1 MRQDAFRSL
10 EHQEMAVIPQ
20 WIAGHADP
28 GSMAQ
33 LDRAL
38 SRWLAKQTP
47 ERNQR
52 VGYARK
58 GIFTLSAPITEE
70 AYAARN
76 QKSNRM
82 RSAKKLGL
90 KVRNEAEYLV
100 ARAQFEEK
108 RIAAMKAAKDIEIA
122 ARIAALPDRIVE
134 AYDLLRVEH
143 RNWNEL
149 SRAEWVAT
157 LPPDQQDHILSKRE
171 FAKLGVRNRKQNDQK
186 P

>member
-10 EHQEMAVIPQ
+10 EHQQMAAIPQ

-52 VGYARK
+52 VGYSRK
-58 GIFTLSAPITEE
+58 GIFTLSEPMTEA

-76 QKSNRM
+76 QTSNRM
-82 RSAKKLGL
+82 RSVKKLGL
-90 KVRNEAEYLV
+90 KVRNEAEYQV
-100 ARAQFEEK
+100 ARAEFEEK
-108 RIAAMKAAKDIEIA
+108 RIAAIKAAKDVEIA
-122 ARIAALPDRIVE
+122 ARIAALPERIVE
-134 AYDLLRVEH
+134 AYDLRRVEH
-143 RNWNEL
+143 RSWHQM

-157 LPPDQQDHILSKRE
+157 LTQQEQDHILTKRE
-171 FAKLGVRNRKQNDQK
+171 FAKQGAANRNAL
-186 P
+186 

>member
-10 EHQEMAVIPQ
+10 EHQQMAVIPQ

-52 VGYARK
+52 VGFARN
-58 GIFTLSAPITEE
+58 GVFTLAAPITEE
-70 AYAARN
+70 EYAVRN
-76 QKSNRM
+76 KRSNRL
-82 RSAKKLGL
+82 RSARKLGL
-90 KVRNEAEYLV
+90 KVRNEAEYL
-100 ARAQFEEK
+100 ASRAQFEEK
-108 RIAAMKAAKDIEIA
+108 RIAAMKAAKDVEIA
-122 ARIAALPDRIVE
+122 ARIAALPERIVE
-134 AYDLLRVEH
+134 AFDLRRAEH
-143 RNWNEL
+143 RNWNHM

-157 LPPDQQDHILSKRE
+157 LTQQEQNHILNKRE
-171 FAKLGVRNRKQNDQK
+171 FAKLGAANRKK
-186 P
+186 S

>member
-10 EHQEMAVIPQ
+10 EHQELAAIPQ

-38 SRWLAKQTP
+38 SRWLAKQSP
-47 ERNQR
+47 ARNQR

-58 GIFTLSAPITEE
+58 GIFTLSEPITEA

-76 QKSNRM
+76 QTSNRM

-90 KVRNEAEYLV
+90 KVRNEAEYQV
-100 ARAQFEEK
+100 ARAEFEEK
-108 RIAAMKAAKDIEIA
+108 RISAMKAAKDVQIA
-122 ARIAALPDRIVE
+122 RRISALPERIVE
-134 AYDLLRVEH
+134 AFDLRRVEH
-143 RNWNEL
+143 RNWNQM

-171 FAKLGVRNRKQNDQK
+171 FAKLGAANRKK
-186 P
+186 S